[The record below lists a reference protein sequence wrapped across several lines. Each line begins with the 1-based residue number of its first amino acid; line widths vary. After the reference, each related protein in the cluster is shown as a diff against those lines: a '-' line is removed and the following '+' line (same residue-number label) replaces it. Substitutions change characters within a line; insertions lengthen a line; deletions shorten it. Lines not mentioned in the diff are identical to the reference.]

1 MPSTTLL
8 QRPTIAVSDFRCD
21 AVPGDA
27 PFAEA
32 HRCHS
37 ISYVRKGSFGYQ
49 TRGRAYELVAGSVLI
64 GHPGSEFVCH
74 HDHVCGDECLS
85 FFLEPELVEAIGDRS
100 EVWQAGCVPPLPEL
114 MVFGELAQAA
124 AEGSS
129 DIALDEIG
137 QIFAARFVEVVSG
150 KMAKPVTASGQD
162 RRRAVEAALWIDA
175 HSHSEIDL
183 EAAAD
188 HAGISPFHFLRLFS
202 AVLGVTPHQYL
213 VRSRLR
219 HGARLLADEDRPITD
234 VAYEV
239 GFGDLSNFVRTFH
252 RAAGVSPSKFR
263 KASRGD
269 RKIFQER
276 LGRYQLG

>member
-1 MPSTTLL
+1 MASATLL

-21 AVPGDA
+21 AVRGDA
-27 PFAEA
+27 PFSER

-49 TRGRAYELVAGSVLI
+49 TRGRAFELVAGSVLI

-85 FFLEPELVEAIGDRS
+85 FFLEPELVEAIGDRA
-100 EVWQAGCVPPLPEL
+100 EAWQAGCLPPLPEL
-114 MVFGELAQAA
+114 MVFGELGQAA
-124 AEGSS
+124 AEGRS
-129 DIALDEIG
+129 DIGLDEIG
-137 QIFAARFVEVVSG
+137 QMFAARFVEVASG
-150 KMAKPVTASGQD
+150 KTAKAVTASLRD

-175 HSHSEIDL
+175 HSHREIDL
-183 EAAAD
+183 EQAAD
-188 HAGISPFHFLRLFS
+188 QAGISAFHFLRLFS

-219 HGARLLADEDRPITD
+219 HAARLLPDEERAITD
-234 VAYEV
+234 IAYDI
-239 GFGDLSNFVRTFH
+239 GFNDLSNFVRTFH
-252 RAAGVSPSKFR
+252 RAAGVSPLKFR

-276 LGRYQLG
+276 LGLH

>member
-1 MPSTTLL
+1 MASTTLL
-8 QRPTIAVSDFRCD
+8 QRPTISVSDFRCD

-27 PFAEA
+27 PFAEC
-32 HRCHS
+32 HRSHS

-49 TRGRAYELVAGSVLI
+49 TRGRSYELVAGSVLV

-85 FFLEPELVEAIGDRS
+85 FFLEPELAETIGDRA
-100 EVWQAGCVPPLPEL
+100 EIWQVGCVPPLPEL

-124 AEGSS
+124 AEGGS

-137 QIFAARFVEVVSG
+137 QLFAERLVEVASG
-150 KMAKPVTASGQD
+150 KPAKPVTASAQD

-175 HSHSEIDL
+175 HSHAEIGL
-183 EAAAD
+183 EAAAEQ
-188 HAGISPFHFLRLFS
+188 AGLSPFHFLRLFS
-202 AVLGVTPHQYL
+202 AVLGATPHQYL

-219 HGARLLADEDRPITD
+219 HGARLLTDEDRTITD

-239 GFGDLSNFVRTFH
+239 GFNDLSNFVRTFH
-252 RAAGVSPSKFR
+252 RAAGVSPLKFR

-276 LGRYQLG
+276 FELH